1 MSVCDPHLT
10 LHLHLKKTYL
20 NITSA
25 FAITFETPIHSA
37 GQLASLTTYFSTIT
51 QTPPASPPA
60 IAAKPMNSTTLAF
73 HATPSPL

>member
-1 MSVCDPHLT
+1 M
-10 LHLHLKKTYL
+10 
-20 NITSA
+20 
-25 FAITFETPIHSA
+25 TFETPIHNA